1 MNSQFSSTPPHTPTS
16 VPRKRWWL
24 LTTRL
29 LGIGLAGIALF
40 LLASGAIP
48 LSLFTLE
55 RGLTLLVMLALSLY
69 WLLQSDSIERLP
81 WSGLASALLLVA
93 IISIGAGEALLLGLV
108 MSAAVGIWNTL
119 RRTPVYT
126 ADMLWQSSRRWLELL
141 PVPLVVLGLSRL
153 FSVSLPYDTLQFAH
167 LLLVVIMLLVGYM
180 VRLAIISDLAGGNT
194 LRLALQNAGY
204 QPPVLIVDLLLHT
217 VVPVLAVW
225 WLRENAWAVMSVATF
240 AAAFVY
246 NRLDMRRRQA
256 AYEEDIN
263 TARQAQA
270 FSMLVMDAEHEMLE
284 ALDRSQSIDI
294 AVKAAVDITAADA
307 AAFYRLNT
315 ETHIF
320 ELIASFELNAE
331 QRRQWATLP
340 GHSDILGDELL
351 HIHQEQAD
359 KTRYPELQAESAYQM
374 AIEKL
379 LRSNNTPMGLL
390 RLYYQR
396 VHRLT
401 PAQREHLLNL
411 SRYIASLLDNID
423 WYEIMENYAYEM
435 AQLAHL
441 SRASSASLS
450 MDEVL
455 KDMIRILRQ
464 MVSVKTISLALVT
477 VEHNGTAMMEL
488 KGDALQTDGTVD
500 PSWQLARVP
509 ELVTM
514 RTQQRPR
521 PQQYKEMDS
530 NLSPGMRELLRL
542 HGRTL
547 AIFPLI
553 SYYDLLGFILLGDA
567 EVKSLSDH
575 QWQLLEMA
583 SNQIAAHVLNA
594 RLYTLTTA
602 ASAERLEQINI
613 LATIAQ
619 QISSALDP
627 DTILSTL
634 LEMAVRST
642 GASAGTVAI
651 LQESDESWKVLQYTN
666 GGTLERSQRPRA
678 TDEGVIGQVARMQE
692 AVLIRDTRETTL
704 FVGSSNPNLYLS
716 SVGVPLISEN
726 RIIGVLQMESLRPD
740 FFSPEETEFLKNLAR
755 HAVISIENA
764 RMLEDRQ
771 NQIMTLKHLQ
781 SLSLQLSSVTEMQ
794 VVATQVVKTALDMLN
809 GRSGV
814 LFAVD
819 AHGDQTRLTTMAE
832 TDLDEAQAK
841 PSEVFKTSGATL
853 RAAQTRQIEVVQEI
867 RQVESGDRQ
876 HFYALS
882 VPIVRGGRVHE
893 ILCVGFDKPRLFV
906 KRDLEAI
913 ALLASQAAGH
923 LENTRLHEY
932 IRAGNDRMRAI
943 LNSTRDGVILLDK
956 QGRLNETNP
965 SARRLLGIDFEKHI
979 GQSLVD
985 VLQRYASDEAYEG
998 AGYSRDQVNV
1008 LTRHL
1013 RLEPERIT
1021 RREFSRQTPKQ
1032 TLYIEEIGS
1041 PVVDSDGQISGRLL
1055 VLRDITEQK
1064 QLEAYRDEITH
1075 MAVHD
1080 LRGPLASIISSLS
1093 FTLDEPGVTDDDD
1106 TLRKTLGLSLDSAN
1120 NLMRLVESLLDIARL
1135 ERREMPLKLAPVPL
1149 PDMINHAIDALSSSI
1164 QNANVTIK
1172 RNFVLPL
1179 PAALVDQD
1187 FMRRVLINLIDNAIR
1202 FTPAEGTVLVEA
1214 MECPDSL
1221 LIHVADSGTG
1231 IPPEQRERIFE
1242 RFSQIKGNAPL
1253 RGSKGHGLGLT
1264 LCKLVIEAHG
1274 GRIWVEND
1282 SPLSGACFAI
1292 SLPLPPQ
1299 QTISAR

>member
-1 MNSQFSSTPPHTPTS
+1 
-16 VPRKRWWL
+16 V
-24 LTTRL
+24 TRL
-29 LGIGLAGIALF
+29 LGLLIAGTALF
-40 LLASGAIP
+40 LLVSGTTP
-48 LSLFTLE
+48 LSS
-55 RGLTLLVMLALSLY
+55 LTLQSGLALLTVLMLSVY
-69 WLLQSDSIERLP
+69 WLLQNDQIERLP
-81 WSGLASALLLVA
+81 WSGLASALLAGITVSLG
-93 IISIGAGEALLLGLV
+93 SGEALLLVLLMGAV
-108 MSAAVGIWNTL
+108 AAVTYIL
-119 RRTPVYT
+119 RQTPFRIS
-126 ADMLWQSSRRWLELL
+126 DIIRQSSRYWLELL
-141 PVPLVVLGLSRL
+141 PVPLVLVGLGRL
-153 FSVSLPYDTLQFAH
+153 FNVPFPFDPLQPAQI
-167 LLLVVIMLLVGYM
+167 LLVVIMLLVVYM
-180 VRLAIISDLAGGNT
+180 VRLAIISDMAGGAT
-194 LRLALQNAGY
+194 LRSALSNAGY
-204 QPPVLIVDLLLHT
+204 QTSVLILDLLLH
-217 VVPVLAVW
+217 VAAPVLAFA
-225 WLRENAWAVMSVATF
+225 WLGANAWTVMSVATF
-240 AAAFVY
+240 TAAFVY
-246 NRLDMRRRQA
+246 NRLDMRRQRTTYEQNISAIQQEQA
-256 AYEEDIN
+256 LSAL
-263 TARQAQA
+263 
-270 FSMLVMDAEHEMLE
+270 LVNAEHEMLE
-284 ALDRSQSIDI
+284 ALDRSQSLEI
-294 AVKAAVDITAADA
+294 AVKAAADIADADA
-307 AAFYRLNT
+307 AAFYRVNPDK
-315 ETHIF
+315 HSF
-320 ELIASFELNAE
+320 ELGASFEWSAE
-331 QRRQWATLP
+331 QRRRWAVLP
-340 GHSDILGDELL
+340 EHVDSWGEDIL
-351 HIHQEQAD
+351 HVTREQAD
-359 KTRYPELQAESAYQM
+359 KTRFPELHLDSHYQM
-374 AIEKL
+374 VIEKL
-379 LRSNNTPMGLL
+379 LLNNNTTMGLL
-390 RLYYQR
+390 RLYYR
-396 VHRLT
+396 RLHRLT
-401 PAQREHLLNL
+401 PSQRERLLNL
-411 SRYIASLLDNID
+411 TRYTATLIDNID

-455 KDMIRILRQ
+455 NDMIRILRQ

-477 VEHNGTAMMEL
+477 VQHNGAAVMEL
-488 KGDALQTDGTVD
+488 KGDALQIDTSIDTA
-500 PSWQLARVP
+500 WQLARVP
-509 ELVTM
+509 EFMTM

-547 AIFPLI
+547 AIFPLL

-594 RLYTLTTA
+594 RLYALTTA
-602 ASAERLEQINI
+602 ASAERLEQLNI

-642 GASAGTVAI
+642 GANAGTVAI
-651 LQESDESWKVLQYTN
+651 LQESDETWKVLQYTN
-666 GGTLERSQRPRA
+666 GGTLERSQRSRSS
-678 TDEGVIGQVARMQE
+678 DEGVIGQVARMRE

-716 SVGVPLISEN
+716 SVGVPLISES

-740 FFSPEETEFLKNLAR
+740 YFSQEEMEFLKNLAR

-794 VVATQVVKTALDMLN
+794 VVAMQVVKTALEMLN

-814 LFAVD
+814 LFAIE
-819 AHGDQTRLTTMAE
+819 AHEDQRRLRMLAE
-832 TDLDEAQAK
+832 TDLDNPTAK
-841 PSEVFKTSGATL
+841 PSDIFKTSGATL
-853 RAAQTRQIEVVQEI
+853 RAVQTGEIQILQEI
-867 RQVESGDRQ
+867 RQLESGDKQR
-876 HFYALS
+876 FYALS

-893 ILCVGFDKPRLFV
+893 VLCVGFDKPRTFA
-906 KRDLEAI
+906 KRDLESI
-913 ALLASQAAGH
+913 ALLASQSAGH
-923 LENTRLHEY
+923 LENTRLHEF
-932 IRAGNDRMRAI
+932 IRAGSDRMRAI

-965 SARRLLGIDFEKHI
+965 SARRLLGIDFEKYI

-985 VLQRYASDEAYEG
+985 VLQRYVSDEAYEG

-1041 PVVDSDGQISGRLL
+1041 PVIDSDGQISGRLL

-1093 FTLDEPGVTDDDD
+1093 FTLDEPGITEDGE
-1106 TLRKTLGLSLDSAN
+1106 TLRKTLTLSLDSAN

-1135 ERREMPLKLAPVPL
+1135 ERREMPLKLAPVQL
-1149 PDMINHAIDALSSSI
+1149 PDLINHAIDALSSSI

-1179 PAALVDQD
+1179 PGAMVDQD

-1202 FTPAEGTVLVEA
+1202 FTPTEGTVQVEA

-1221 LIHVADSGTG
+1221 LIRVADSGPG

-1242 RFSQIKGNAPL
+1242 RFSQVKGNVPL

-1264 LCKLVIEAHG
+1264 LCKLVVEAHG
-1274 GRIWVEND
+1274 GRIFVEND
-1282 SPLSGACFAI
+1282 SPLSGACIAI

-1299 QTISAR
+1299 TTITAQ